1 MSVTSKKFLFFGG
14 GMNGTQLQIEVVD
27 GVAPWKVV
35 FDTPAGKLKYERRE
49 VAVRESAR
57 LLRNLHVYV
66 LSGTEID
73 PAFVQKV
80 WSKIQG
86 GKS

>member
-27 GVAPWKVV
+27 GVAPWKVA
-35 FDTPAGKLKYERRE
+35 FDTPAGKLTYHRQEISWRE
-49 VAVRESAR
+49 VGA
-57 LLRNLHVYV
+57 NLTMSVYV

-80 WSKIQG
+80 WSKIQE